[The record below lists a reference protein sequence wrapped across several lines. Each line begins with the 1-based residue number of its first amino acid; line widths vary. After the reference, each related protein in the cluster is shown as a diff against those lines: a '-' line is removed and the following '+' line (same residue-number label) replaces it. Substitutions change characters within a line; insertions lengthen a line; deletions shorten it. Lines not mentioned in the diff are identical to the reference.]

1 MNDYF
6 KDVSRSEWKN
16 DLFTVWLLTKKHLP
30 RLIIAVISGLILSG
44 INGAIAWLIKPS
56 VDGLFAEKNR
66 TLLVFLPFGIFL
78 LFAVRGAVSFC
89 NDYLMSSIGAKIV
102 RSLRQAIYEKLLR
115 MPMSFFSQ
123 KISGSIIS
131 RVLNDI
137 GSLEGLI
144 APTARNFLVQLSTV
158 IVLAFVALYRR
169 WDLALVSFIIVP
181 AVILVADRFG
191 KQMKKTSANTRK
203 LVSNVTR
210 TVQETLLGIRVIKSF
225 TMERAMRDRSDHA
238 VSEHYRNVMRE
249 VRIIQFAD
257 SFMEIIGGV
266 GMAII
271 LWYGSYLILNNK
283 MAIGEFFSFV
293 VAVLMMY
300 DPLKR
305 LSRVNN
311 SFQMIR
317 ASLHRIKEIF
327 LIEDERTGVIKKKDI
342 SGHIV
347 YEHVSF
353 TYPGSSEPAIDD
365 LSIDIRPGETVAF
378 VGHSGA
384 GKSTIVDLLL
394 GFWQAG
400 SGRILVDGVDLREY
414 SMSSLRSH
422 VGFVSQD
429 IILFDD
435 SVRNNILFGKPEAP
449 DEEVLRASEAAY
461 AHEFISDMPLGYDTQ
476 IGERGIKLSGGQKQR
491 LSLARAIIRDPKI
504 LILDE
509 ATSSLDSDSETKIQK
524 ALESILPGRTTIII
538 AHRLSTVKKAD
549 RIIVIERGRII
560 QEGKHDELSN
570 RAGVYRELY
579 DMQLGMSG
587 D

>member
-1 MNDYF
+1 
-6 KDVSRSEWKN
+6 
-16 DLFTVWLLTKKHLP
+16 
-30 RLIIAVISGLILSG
+30 
-44 INGAIAWLIKPS
+44 
-56 VDGLFAEKNR
+56 
-66 TLLVFLPFGIFL
+66 
-78 LFAVRGAVSFC
+78 
-89 NDYLMSSIGAKIV
+89 SSIGAKIV
-102 RSLRQAIYEKLLR
+102 RSLRQTVYEKLLR

-123 KISGSIIS
+123 KVSGSIIS

-137 GSLEGLI
+137 GSIESLI
-144 APTARNFLVQLSTV
+144 AHTARNFLVHLSTIV
-158 IVLAFVALYRR
+158 VLAFVALYRR
-169 WDLALVSFIIVP
+169 WDLALVSFIIAP

-191 KQMKKTSANTRK
+191 QKMKKTSAMTRK

-225 TMERAMRDRSDHA
+225 TMERAMQERSDNA

-249 VRIIQFAD
+249 VRINEFAGA
-257 SFMEIIGGV
+257 FMEVIGGV
-266 GMAII
+266 GLAII
-271 LWYGSYLILNNK
+271 LWYGSYLILNNR
-283 MAIGEFFSFV
+283 MDIGDFFSFV
-293 VAVLMMY
+293 VAILMMY

-311 SFQMIR
+311 NFQMIR

-327 LIEDERTGVIKKKDI
+327 LIEDEKSGEIKKTDI

-347 YEHVSF
+347 FERVSF
-353 TYPGSSEPAIDD
+353 TYPGSTEPAISDI
-365 LSIDIRPGETVAF
+365 SIDIRPGETVAF

-400 SGRILVDGVDLREY
+400 SGRILVDGVDLKEY
-414 SMSSLRSH
+414 SLNSLRAH

-435 SVRNNILFGKPEAP
+435 SVRNNILFGKPGAS

-461 AHEFISDMPLGYDTQ
+461 AHEFISEMPLGYDAQ

-491 LSLARAIIRDPKI
+491 LSLARAIIRDPRI

-524 ALESILPGRTTIII
+524 ALESILPGRTTIVI

-579 DMQLGMSG
+579 DMQLGMGG